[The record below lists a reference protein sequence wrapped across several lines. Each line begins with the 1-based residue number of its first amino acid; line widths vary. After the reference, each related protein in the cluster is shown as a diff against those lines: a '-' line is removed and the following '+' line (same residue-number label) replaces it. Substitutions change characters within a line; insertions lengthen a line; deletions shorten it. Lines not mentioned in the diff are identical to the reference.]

1 VVDSA
6 PPTSET
12 TPAHFTCA
20 GCALHCDD
28 VTVER
33 AGDDVRLRP
42 RCELGAQWFSA
53 RAGRSASGPAAT
65 VGGQPTDVESALSRA
80 AELLRA
86 ARRPLLHGFDAATV
100 QDARAAVALADRL
113 GALVATDSVTGAWPG
128 APAIPLRGAST
139 ATLGEIRDRSQLVV
153 IWRED
158 PETTH
163 PRLLDRLGFGGGA
176 SSAALPPTRRPGSSE
191 WAGATSSGWLG
202 AERTLMVIDD
212 RDTATARRADLRLR
226 WPREHDLEAL
236 TGLHALQRRLALR
249 GTELELELEGLLEQV
264 NAVPHATF
272 VHGPGLTAGVGG
284 QRRALA
290 LHELVRA
297 LCHDRHVVTLALP
310 DAAGNRSAQDVLTWQ
325 SGYAGNVDFANGH
338 PELVTTTRPLAAAEG
353 VDVSLRIE
361 GAPDDELAGVAEI
374 VLSSLPAPEAEVS
387 IRTAAAGVH
396 AVGTAHRLDG
406 VPVALQAPFPN
417 EAPTAAALLTRLLE
431 ELER

>member
-6 PPTSET
+6 PPTPHT
-12 TPAHFTCA
+12 TPSRFTCA
-20 GCALHCDD
+20 GCGLHCDD

-33 AGDDVRLRP
+33 SGDEVRLHP
-42 RCELGAQWFSA
+42 PCELGAQWFSV

-65 VGGQPTDVESALSRA
+65 VRGQPADIETALSQA

-100 QDARAAVALADRL
+100 EDARAAVALADRL
-113 GALVATDSVTGAWPG
+113 GAVMATDSVAGAWPG
-128 APAIPLRGAST
+128 APALPLRGAST

-158 PETTH
+158 PQTTH
-163 PRLLDRLGFGGGA
+163 PRLLDRLGFGAG
-176 SSAALPPTRRPGSSE
+176 SSAAL
-191 WAGATSSGWLG
+191 L
-202 AERTLMVIDD
+202 VVDD
-212 RDTATARRADLRLR
+212 RDTATARRADLRLS

-236 TGLHALQRRLALR
+236 TGLHVLQRRLALR
-249 GTELELELEGLLEQV
+249 GTELALELEGLLEQV

-272 VHGPGLTAGVGG
+272 VHGPGLTAGAGG

-310 DAAGNRSAQDVLTWQ
+310 DAAGTRGAQDVLTWQ
-325 SGYAGNVDFANGH
+325 SGYPGNVDFANGH
-338 PELVTTTRPLAAAEG
+338 PELVTTTGPLAAAEG

-361 GAPDDELAGVAEI
+361 GAPDNELAGVTEI

-396 AVGTAHRLDG
+396 AGGTAHRLDG
-406 VPVALQAPFPN
+406 VPLALQAPLPSD
-417 EAPTAAALLTRLLE
+417 APTAAALLTRLLE
-431 ELER
+431 EL

>member
-1 VVDSA
+1 MVDSA
-6 PPTSET
+6 PPTPHT
-12 TPAHFTCA
+12 TPSQFTCA
-20 GCALHCDD
+20 GCGLHCDD

-33 AGDDVRLRP
+33 SGDDVRLHP
-42 RCELGAQWFSA
+42 PCELGAQWFSA

-65 VGGQPTDVESALSRA
+65 VGGQPADIETALSRA

-100 QDARAAVALADRL
+100 EDVRAAVAVADRL
-113 GALVATDSVTGAWPG
+113 GAVMATDGVTGAWPG

-158 PETTH
+158 PQTTH
-163 PRLLDRLGFGGGA
+163 PRLLDRLGFGA
-176 SSAALPPTRRPGSSE
+176 DSSAALPPARHPGSPE
-191 WAGATSSGWLG
+191 WAGAASSGWLS
-202 AERTLMVIDD
+202 AERTLLVVDD

-236 TGLHALQRRLALR
+236 TGLHALQRRPALR
-249 GTELELELEGLLEQV
+249 GTELALELEGLLEQV

-272 VHGPGLTAGVGG
+272 VHGPGLTAGAGG

-310 DAAGNRSAQDVLTWQ
+310 DAAGTRGAQDVLTWQ
-325 SGYAGNVDFANGH
+325 SGYPGNVDFANGH

-353 VDVSLRIE
+353 IDVSLRIE
-361 GAPDDELAGVAEI
+361 GAPDNELAGVTEI

-396 AVGTAHRLDG
+396 AGGTAHRLDG
-406 VPVALQAPFPN
+406 VPLALQAPLPSD
-417 EAPTAAALLTRLLE
+417 APTAAALLTRLLE
-431 ELER
+431 EL